1 MIHSVQCVANLFLLF
16 LSRPEGQIISV
27 PHYNIQIPL
36 PSKGEV
42 VTFSYEVSTRRE
54 LPVNPVITKIR
65 GDITWEDV
73 LLSHLTELKLQ
84 NTGTL
89 LWILL
94 ILWRVCV
101 VSRFRWQYLFI
112 CFYSE
117 ISNTNGY
124 TTHSQGYWTT
134 ENMRMYL
141 TNLARSFN
149 LDPLLADTWYNFP
162 ARSLYQSKVL
172 YFFPLVFSLHILPPP
187 L

>member
-94 ILWRVCV
+94 YIVACVCREQ
-101 VSRFRWQYLFI
+101 VSVAVLIHLFLFRDIKYKWI
-112 CFYSE
+112 HD
-117 ISNTNGY
+117 T
-124 TTHSQGYWTT
+124 
-134 ENMRMYL
+134 
-141 TNLARSFN
+141 LARV
-149 LDPLLADTWYNFP
+149 LDN
-162 ARSLYQSKVL
+162 
-172 YFFPLVFSLHILPPP
+172 
-187 L
+187 